1 MTINAS
7 QNIMIDPNEPLILPD
22 RTTLTGRIEW
32 FLYSLCLLDYENLP
46 TPMSRIEQFANAL
59 VTGEVPNIEPQSRVE
74 EYFLAILT
82 GDVENLP
89 EPESRVEVLLN
100 KLARGEFDLSDV
112 EPIQSRYELLIAYLI
127 KNSGIGDITYV
138 LHEFLASETPYTMY
152 NTQEKPTK
160 SAILSGADVEEVLKE
175 MLEVEEL
182 PQELL

>member
-22 RTTLTGRIEW
+22 RTALTGRIEW

-46 TPMSRIEQFANAL
+46 TPMSRIEEFANAL

-138 LHEFLASETPYTMY
+138 LHEFLASDTPYTMY
-152 NTQEKPTK
+152 NTKEKPTK
-160 SAILSGADVEEVLKE
+160 SAILKGNTLVNALQE
-175 MLEVEEL
+175 
-182 PQELL
+182 PQDFKIYITN

>member
-1 MTINAS
+1 MEEITKPT
-7 QNIMIDPNEPLILPD
+7 QTVMIDPNEPLILPD
-22 RTTLTGRIEW
+22 GTALTGRIEW

-127 KNSGIGDITYV
+127 KNGGMNDVTYV
-138 LHEFLASETPYTMY
+138 LHEFLASETHYTMY
-152 NTQEKPTK
+152 NTQEN
-160 SAILSGADVEEVLKE
+160 LLKVQFYRE
-175 MLEVEEL
+175 QTLKKC
-182 PQELL
+182 